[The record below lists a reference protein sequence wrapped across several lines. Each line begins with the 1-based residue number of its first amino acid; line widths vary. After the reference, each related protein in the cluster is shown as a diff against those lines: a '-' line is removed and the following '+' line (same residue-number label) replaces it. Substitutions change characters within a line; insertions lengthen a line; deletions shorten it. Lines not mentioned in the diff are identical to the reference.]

1 MNGQLQAP
9 AALLPRK
16 EPLSQT
22 EEKVGWVSEP
32 VSSPTGNQNPDHPP
46 HSLVTMSTEL
56 QQSMCVLKW
65 YEGWNF
71 NSGNYLFTT
80 DTK

>member
-1 MNGQLQAP
+1 VENVVSRFIYRLFNDGTSGSYCVYDAKRHR
-9 AALLPRK
+9 LLETRIGRK
-16 EPLSQT
+16 
-22 EEKVGWVSEP
+22 
-32 VSSPTGNQNPDHPP
+32 
-46 HSLVTMSTEL
+46 
-56 QQSMCVLKW
+56 

>member
-1 MNGQLQAP
+1 MVNTLRRCFLRLRGRVLARLGHFGILDFKNGGTT
-9 AALLPRK
+9 LLGN
-16 EPLSQT
+16 
-22 EEKVGWVSEP
+22 KV
-32 VSSPTGNQNPDHPP
+32 T
-46 HSLVTMSTEL
+46 
-56 QQSMCVLKW
+56 

>member
-1 MNGQLQAP
+1 VFLGDGAISPNPPVWETMVSVFVGQLTQNLSGLDDRISSK
-9 AALLPRK
+9 AAIVIAF
-16 EPLSQT
+16 ECT
-22 EEKVGWVSEP
+22 
-32 VSSPTGNQNPDHPP
+32 DI
-46 HSLVTMSTEL
+46 
-56 QQSMCVLKW
+56 

>member
-1 MNGQLQAP
+1 MLHVWG
-9 AALLPRK
+9 RG
-16 EPLSQT
+16 E
-22 EEKVGWVSEP
+22 GC
-32 VSSPTGNQNPDHPP
+32 TGSWWGNLMERDHWGDPDTDGRIILR
-46 HSLVTMSTEL
+46 SIFS
-56 QQSMCVLKW
+56 K

>member
-1 MNGQLQAP
+1 VLWFLGAP
-9 AALLPRK
+9 NVKQVTGPDVRFLKRRK
-16 EPLSQT
+16 
-22 EEKVGWVSEP
+22 
-32 VSSPTGNQNPDHPP
+32 
-46 HSLVTMSTEL
+46 
-56 QQSMCVLKW
+56 

>member
-1 MNGQLQAP
+1 MWYFKYCN
-9 AALLPRK
+9 
-16 EPLSQT
+16 T
-22 EEKVGWVSEP
+22 I
-32 VSSPTGNQNPDHPP
+32 
-46 HSLVTMSTEL
+46 
-56 QQSMCVLKW
+56 LKYHKYYIKLYNDNSATNNK

>member
-1 MNGQLQAP
+1 M
-9 AALLPRK
+9 LPYLC
-16 EPLSQT
+16 PDL
-22 EEKVGWVSEP
+22 KVSVVE
-32 VSSPTGNQNPDHPP
+32 VD
-46 HSLVTMSTEL
+46 M
-56 QQSMCVLKW
+56 

>member
-1 MNGQLQAP
+1 MFGKVHRYVLCSGV
-9 AALLPRK
+9 AAY
-16 EPLSQT
+16 
-22 EEKVGWVSEP
+22 
-32 VSSPTGNQNPDHPP
+32 
-46 HSLVTMSTEL
+46 
-56 QQSMCVLKW
+56 CVKSVMM

>member
-1 MNGQLQAP
+1 MNDEAAVKLQ
-9 AALLPRK
+9 
-16 EPLSQT
+16 
-22 EEKVGWVSEP
+22 P
-32 VSSPTGNQNPDHPP
+32 VNI
-46 HSLVTMSTEL
+46 
-56 QQSMCVLKW
+56 

>member
-1 MNGQLQAP
+1 MP
-9 AALLPRK
+9 FFK
-16 EPLSQT
+16 ESW
-22 EEKVGWVSEP
+22 EEKPQFSFRANAQYECF
-32 VSSPTGNQNPDHPP
+32 SLLFHIDEYFTHPTPFGHPCYRYT
-46 HSLVTMSTEL
+46 VVEAA
-56 QQSMCVLKW
+56 VNI

>member
-1 MNGQLQAP
+1 MIISL
-9 AALLPRK
+9 R
-16 EPLSQT
+16 
-22 EEKVGWVSEP
+22 W
-32 VSSPTGNQNPDHPP
+32 TGLN
-46 HSLVTMSTEL
+46 
-56 QQSMCVLKW
+56 LKKLKKYI

>member
-1 MNGQLQAP
+1 MVALFTLTETPAPSLITNIILGTDLPQL
-9 AALLPRK
+9 
-16 EPLSQT
+16 
-22 EEKVGWVSEP
+22 
-32 VSSPTGNQNPDHPP
+32 
-46 HSLVTMSTEL
+46 
-56 QQSMCVLKW
+56 LK

>member
-1 MNGQLQAP
+1 MAYWSTYTENREQDIQNVTYDAP
-9 AALLPRK
+9 DVVSCGLK
-16 EPLSQT
+16 TEQQITHET
-22 EEKVGWVSEP
+22 EEFDI
-32 VSSPTGNQNPDHPP
+32 NPRR
-46 HSLVTMSTEL
+46 
-56 QQSMCVLKW
+56 KNRK

>member
-1 MNGQLQAP
+1 MEVGLIINVKKTAYLKCTTKDI
-9 AALLPRK
+9 R
-16 EPLSQT
+16 T
-22 EEKVGWVSEP
+22 ENLNINNLHIEQV
-32 VSSPTGNQNPDHPP
+32 
-46 HSLVTMSTEL
+46 
-56 QQSMCVLKW
+56 QQYK

>member
-1 MNGQLQAP
+1 LEHLDIDG
-9 AALLPRK
+9 RII
-16 EPLSQT
+16 
-22 EEKVGWVSEP
+22 
-32 VSSPTGNQNPDHPP
+32 
-46 HSLVTMSTEL
+46 
-56 QQSMCVLKW
+56 LK

>member
-1 MNGQLQAP
+1 MCGDTDGLEGLMSHFRAMCLGEKCTWLNIVMCFGIL
-9 AALLPRK
+9 RK
-16 EPLSQT
+16 KFYFQKDL
-22 EEKVGWVSEP
+22 EK
-32 VSSPTGNQNPDHPP
+32 N
-46 HSLVTMSTEL
+46 
-56 QQSMCVLKW
+56 K